1 MIVGR
6 CCMTDNP
13 RIRIYANRWFA
24 KFAAKEKISDAMLAG
39 AVHRAES
46 GLIDA
51 DLGNGLIKQR
61 IARQGGGK
69 SGGYRSIL
77 IFRSGERAIFVFAFA
92 KSDKANLG
100 AAELKVY
107 RKAASIM
114 LELGDDQIQTEVE
127 AGRLVEVKD
136 DEQG

>member
-1 MIVGR
+1 
-6 CCMTDNP
+6 MTESP
-13 RIRIYANRWFA
+13 RTRIYANRWFA
-24 KFAAKEKISDAMLAG
+24 KFAAKEKISDATLAE
-39 AVHRAES
+39 AVHRAEN

-51 DLGNGLIKQR
+51 DLGSGVIKQR

-92 KSDKANLG
+92 KSAKANLS

-107 RKAASIM
+107 RKAAGIM
-114 LELGDDQIQTEVE
+114 LELSEDQIETEVK

>member
-1 MIVGR
+1 
-6 CCMTDNP
+6 MTRNP

-24 KFAAKEKISDAMLAG
+24 KFAAKEKISDASLAD

-51 DLGNGLIKQR
+51 DLGSGLIKQR

-69 SGGYRSIL
+69 SGGFRSIL

-107 RKAASIM
+107 RKASTIM
-114 LELGDDQIQTEVE
+114 LELGEDQIEMEVE
-127 AGRLVEVKD
+127 AGRLVEVED
-136 DEQG
+136 DEQD

>member
-1 MIVGR
+1 
-6 CCMTDNP
+6 MTENP

-24 KFAAKEKISDAMLAG
+24 KFAAKEGISDATLAD
-39 AVHRAES
+39 AVHRAEA

-51 DLGNGLIKQR
+51 DLGSGLIKQR

-77 IFRSGERAIFVFAFA
+77 IFRSGTRAIFVFAFA
-92 KSDKANLG
+92 KSDQANLSV
-100 AAELKVY
+100 AELKVY
-107 RKAASIM
+107 RQAASIM
-114 LELGDDQIQTEVE
+114 LDLGEAQIETEVE

-136 DEQG
+136 NEQG

>member
-1 MIVGR
+1 
-6 CCMTDNP
+6 MTRNR

-24 KFAAKEKISDAMLAG
+24 KFAAKEKISDATLAD
-39 AVHRAES
+39 AVRRAES

-51 DLGNGLIKQR
+51 DLGSGLIKQR
-61 IARQGGGK
+61 IAREGGGK

-92 KSDKANLG
+92 KSAKANLSRS
-100 AAELKVY
+100 ELKVY

-114 LELGDDQIQTEVE
+114 LELGDDEIEMEVE
-127 AGRLVEVKD
+127 TGRLVEVKRR
-136 DEQG
+136 

>member
-1 MIVGR
+1 
-6 CCMTDNP
+6 MTDNP

-24 KFAAKEKISDAMLAG
+24 KFAAKEKISDATLAD

-51 DLGNGLIKQR
+51 DLGSGLIKQR
-61 IARQGGGK
+61 IARQGGGR

-92 KSDKANLG
+92 KSDKGNLTT
-100 AAELKVY
+100 
-107 RKAASIM
+107 S
-114 LELGDDQIQTEVE
+114 Q
-127 AGRLVEVKD
+127 LV
-136 DEQG
+136 

>member
-1 MIVGR
+1 
-6 CCMTDNP
+6 MTENQ

-24 KFAAKEKISDAMLAG
+24 KFAAKEKIGDATLAE
-39 AVHRAES
+39 AVYRAES

-51 DLGNGLIKQR
+51 DLGSGLIKQR
-61 IARQGGGK
+61 IARRGGGK

-92 KSDKANLG
+92 KSDKANLS

-107 RKAASIM
+107 RKAAGIM
-114 LELGDDQIQTEVE
+114 LELSEDQIETEVR
-127 AGRLVEVKD
+127 AGRLAEVKD
-136 DEQG
+136 DEQD

>member
-1 MIVGR
+1 MIESSR
-6 CCMTDNP
+6 T
-13 RIRIYANRWFA
+13 RIYANRWFA
-24 KFAAKEKISDAMLAG
+24 KFAAKEKISDAALAD
-39 AVHRAES
+39 AVHRAER

-51 DLGNGLIKQR
+51 DLGSGLIKQR
-61 IARQGGGK
+61 IARQGGDK

-77 IFRSGERAIFVFAFA
+77 IFRSGERTIFVFAFA
-92 KSDKANLG
+92 KSAKANLS
-100 AAELKVY
+100 AEELKAY

-114 LELGDDQIQTEVE
+114 LELGENQIETEVE

>member
-1 MIVGR
+1 
-6 CCMTDNP
+6 MTRNP

-24 KFAAKEKISDAMLAG
+24 KFAAKEKISDASLAD

-51 DLGNGLIKQR
+51 DLGSGLIKQR

-69 SGGYRSIL
+69 SGGFRSIL

-107 RKAASIM
+107 RKASTIM
-114 LELGDDQIQTEVE
+114 LELGEDQIEMEVE
-127 AGRLVEVKD
+127 AGRLVEVED

>member
-1 MIVGR
+1 MIESR
-6 CCMTDNP
+6 

-24 KFAAKEKISDAMLAG
+24 KFAAKEKISDATLAQ
-39 AVHRAES
+39 AVHRAEI

-51 DLGNGLIKQR
+51 DLGGGLIKQR
-61 IARQGGGK
+61 LARQGSGK
-69 SGGYRSIL
+69 SGGYRSIM

-92 KSDKANLG
+92 KSDKANLS
-100 AAELKVY
+100 AAELKAY

-114 LELGDDQIQTEVE
+114 LELGAGQIETEVE
-127 AGRLVEVKD
+127 AGGLIEVNN

>member
-1 MIVGR
+1 
-6 CCMTDNP
+6 MTENP
-13 RIRIYANRWFA
+13 RIPIYANRWFA
-24 KFAAKEKISDAMLAG
+24 KFAAKEKISDASLTD

-92 KSDKANLG
+92 KSDKANLS

-114 LELGDDQIQTEVE
+114 LELGDDQIETEVE
-127 AGRLVEVKD
+127 AGRIVEVKD

>member
-1 MIVGR
+1 
-6 CCMTDNP
+6 MTGEP

-24 KFAAKEKISDAMLAG
+24 KFAAKEDIGNASLIE
-39 AVHRAES
+39 AVRRIED

-51 DLGNGLIKQR
+51 DLGSGLIKQR
-61 IARQGGGK
+61 IARRGEGR

-77 IFRSGERAIFVFAFA
+77 VFRSGERAIFVFAFA
-92 KSDKANLG
+92 KSAKANLN

-107 RKAASIM
+107 RKAAAI
-114 LELGDDQIQTEVE
+114 LLQLAEDQIEAEVK
-127 AGRLVEVKD
+127 AGRLVEVAD

>member
-1 MIVGR
+1 
-6 CCMTDNP
+6 MTRN
-13 RIRIYANRWFA
+13 RRTRIYANRWFA
-24 KFAAKEKISDAMLAG
+24 KFAAKEKISDATLAD

-51 DLGNGLIKQR
+51 DLGSGLIKQR

-77 IFRSGERAIFVFAFA
+77 IFRSDERAIFVFAFA
-92 KSDKANLG
+92 KSDKANLS

-114 LELGDDQIQTEVE
+114 LELSGDQITTEIE
-127 AGRLVEVKD
+127 AGRLVEVNN

>member
-1 MIVGR
+1 
-6 CCMTDNP
+6 MTENP

-24 KFAAKEKISDAMLAG
+24 KFAAKEKISDASLAD

-51 DLGNGLIKQR
+51 DLGNGLVKQR

-92 KSDKANLG
+92 KSDKANLS
-100 AAELKVY
+100 AAGLKVY

-114 LELGDDQIQTEVE
+114 LELSEDQIETEVE

>member
-1 MIVGR
+1 
-6 CCMTDNP
+6 MTENP

-24 KFAAKEKISDAMLAG
+24 KFAAKEKISDASLAD
-39 AVHRAES
+39 AVHRAEA

-51 DLGNGLIKQR
+51 CLGSGLIKQR

-92 KSDKANLG
+92 KSGKANLS

-107 RKAASIM
+107 RKAAGIM
-114 LELGDDQIQTEVE
+114 LELGEDQIETEVE

-136 DEQG
+136 DEQS

>member
-1 MIVGR
+1 MINR
-6 CCMTDNP
+6 HCCITRNRRT
-13 RIRIYANRWFA
+13 RIFANRWFA
-24 KFAAKEKISDAMLAG
+24 KFAAKEKISDATLAD

-51 DLGNGLIKQR
+51 DLGSGLIKQR
-61 IARQGGGK
+61 LAREGGGK
-69 SGGYRSIL
+69 SGGYRTIL
-77 IFRSGERAIFVFAFA
+77 IFRSGGRAIFVFAFA
-92 KSDKANLG
+92 KSAKANLS

-107 RKAASIM
+107 RKAARIM
-114 LELGDDQIQTEVE
+114 LELGDGEIETEVE

>member
-1 MIVGR
+1 
-6 CCMTDNP
+6 MTDNP

-24 KFAAKEKISDAMLAG
+24 KFAAKEKISDATLAG

-77 IFRSGERAIFVFAFA
+77 IFRTGERAIFVFAFA
-92 KSDKANLG
+92 KNKKANLN

-107 RKAASIM
+107 RKAAGIM
-114 LELGDDQIQTEVE
+114 LELGDDQIETEVE

-136 DEQG
+136 DEQD

>member
-1 MIVGR
+1 
-6 CCMTDNP
+6 MTDGSP
-13 RIRIYANRWFA
+13 IRIYANRWFA
-24 KFAAKEKISDAMLAG
+24 KFAAKENIGDAALVD

-51 DLGNGLIKQR
+51 DLGGGLIKQR

-92 KSDKANLG
+92 KSNKANLT

-114 LELGDDQIQTEVE
+114 LQLGETQLKAEVE
-127 AGRLVEVKD
+127 AGRLIEVKD
-136 DEQG
+136 DEQD

>member
-1 MIVGR
+1 M
-6 CCMTDNP
+6 NENL

-24 KFAAKEKISDAMLAG
+24 KFAAKEKISDASLAD

-46 GLIDA
+46 GLVDA
-51 DLGNGLIKQR
+51 DLGSGLIKQR
-61 IARQGGGK
+61 IARQGEGK

-92 KSDKANLG
+92 KNDKSNLS
-100 AAELKVY
+100 AAELRVY
-107 RKAASIM
+107 RKAAGIM
-114 LELGDDQIQTEVE
+114 LELDEDKMEAEVK
-127 AGRLVEVKD
+127 AGRLVEVED

>member
-1 MIVGR
+1 MIESR
-6 CCMTDNP
+6 

-24 KFAAKEKISDAMLAG
+24 KFAAKEKISDATLAQ
-39 AVHRAES
+39 AVHRAEI

-51 DLGNGLIKQR
+51 DLGGGLIKQR
-61 IARQGGGK
+61 LARQGSGK
-69 SGGYRSIL
+69 SGGYRSIM

-92 KSDKANLG
+92 KSDKANLS
-100 AAELKVY
+100 AAELKAY

-114 LELGDDQIQTEVE
+114 LELGAEQIETEVE
-127 AGRLVEVKD
+127 AGRLIEVNN